1 MRAVSTV
8 SAVSITSLRILAGWP
23 GAARLR
29 IASRCRSRTALLAS
43 VNFAAL
49 PVVRLSTLS
58 LPLANERS
66 RMMRPIGW

>member
-1 MRAVSTV
+1 VQVAQGVAGERELRRA
-8 SAVSITSLRILAGWP
+8 AV
-23 GAARLR
+23 
-29 IASRCRSRTALLAS
+29 CRSRTALLAS

-58 LPLANERS
+58 LSLANERS